1 MSDDESP
8 PPSDNE
14 DAERLVASL
23 NYHLGMLGELIPFML
38 QFDANGPA
46 ILANACLE
54 SFLTHAR
61 LLIEFIAGRQ
71 DRNPMSRKH
80 SLFDFQ
86 PTALGLVDWKLTMPT
101 YFDGYLD
108 LIDKHVAHLSRDRVK
123 GGGARWWAF
132 EKMANSLL
140 FEYGILADRLVAEG
154 TPQYAIPIKTGI
166 SRAERIMAANLPR
179 TLG

>member
-8 PPSDNE
+8 PPSDIA
-14 DAERLVASL
+14 DAERLVGSL
-23 NYHLGMLGELIPFML
+23 NYHLGMLGELIPFMV

-61 LLIEFIAGRQ
+61 LLIEFIAGRKG
-71 DRNPMSRKH
+71 RNPMSRKH
-80 SLFDFQ
+80 SPCDFQ
-86 PTALGLVDWKLTMPT
+86 PTALGLLDWKLSMPA

-108 LIDKHVAHLSRDRVK
+108 LIDKHVAHLSCERVK

-132 EKMANSLL
+132 EKIAKSLL
-140 FEYGILADRLVAEG
+140 FEYGILADRLIAEG

-166 SRAERIMAANLPR
+166 SRAEEIMAATIQEPPS
-179 TLG
+179 